1 MSLKTPSQTALRYR
15 LKESS
20 HGFVLYIW
28 EPAHL
33 SESRVRPFLFMAK
46 HPTANREAAMEILN
60 QYLQTHE
67 QNALEY
73 QWHEPSALLRA

>member
-1 MSLKTPSQTALRYR
+1 MPLKTLSQTALRYR
-15 LKESS
+15 IKEGSN
-20 HGFVLYIW
+20 GFVLYVW

-33 SESRVRPFLFMAK
+33 SENRVRPFLFMAK

-73 QWHEPSALLRA
+73 QWHEPSARLGA